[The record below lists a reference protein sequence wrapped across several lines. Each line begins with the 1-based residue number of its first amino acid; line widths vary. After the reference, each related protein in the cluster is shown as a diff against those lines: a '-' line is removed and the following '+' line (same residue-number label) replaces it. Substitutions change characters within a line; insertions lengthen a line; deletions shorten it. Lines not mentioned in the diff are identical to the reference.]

1 LPILTSNAKE
11 KLLEYNYPGNVRE
24 LKSIID
30 LASVM
35 CDGKEIEAKDISFN
49 SFIQD
54 APYAALEKT
63 LRAYNVEI
71 ISHFLDK
78 YSNNVMKVADKLDI
92 GKSTIYNMMKSGEII
107 NK

>member
-1 LPILTSNAKE
+1 MINKSVALPNCWKSCGASYGDWKE
-11 KLLEYNYPGNVRE
+11 LQN
-24 LKSIID
+24 
-30 LASVM
+30 
-35 CDGKEIEAKDISFN
+35 GKEIEVKDISFN